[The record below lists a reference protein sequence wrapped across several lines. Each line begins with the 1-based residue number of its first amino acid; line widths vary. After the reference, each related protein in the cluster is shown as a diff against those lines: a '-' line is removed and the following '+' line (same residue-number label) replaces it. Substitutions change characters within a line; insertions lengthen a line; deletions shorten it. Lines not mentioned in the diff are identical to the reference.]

1 MPTEIRQLLFSD
13 EELIAALISHNR
25 MAVDKLFVG
34 RIISCSLLPGE
45 ALTVRLTIRHETTNN
60 DYDMNFS
67 SDVIG
72 AALIRYCLEINIPL
86 PRRAQK
92 RFSVINGRAAI
103 SMSFEAHP

>member
-1 MPTEIRQLLFSD
+1 MPTETRQLIFSN
-13 EELIAALISHNR
+13 EELVAALTSHNR

-34 RIISCSLLPGE
+34 RIIGCSVLPEE

-60 DYDMNFS
+60 DYDMIFGA
-67 SDVIG
+67 DVIG

-92 RFSVINGRAAI
+92 RFGVVDGHAAI
-103 SMSFEAHP
+103 SMCFDVHP